1 MGKRFWGGVAILAV
15 LFALGLWVAKSM
27 ETTHKAVARH
37 LEQAAREALTGDTK
51 QGQESLQKA
60 QELWQQRRFLT
71 AAVADHGPME
81 EIDSILSQL
90 ESLAEADDGVSFAA
104 WCRRAARLVEAI
116 GEAQK
121 LTWQNLL

>member
-1 MGKRFWGGVAILAV
+1 MGRRFWGGVAVLAV
-15 LFALGLWVAKSM
+15 LLALGLWVAKSM
-27 ETTHKAVARH
+27 ETTHETVARH

-51 QGQESLQKA
+51 QGQQLLQKA

-71 AAVADHGPME
+71 AAVADHAPME

-90 ESLAEADDGVSFAA
+90 ESFAAAGDRVSFAA
-104 WCRRAARLVEAI
+104 WCSRAARLVEAI
-116 GEAQK
+116 GEAHK

>member
-1 MGKRFWGGVAILAV
+1 MGRRFWGGVAVLAV
-15 LFALGLWVAKSM
+15 LLALGLWVAKSM
-27 ETTHKAVARH
+27 ETTHETVARH

-51 QGQESLQKA
+51 QGQQVLQKA
-60 QELWQQRRFLT
+60 QELWRQRRFLT

-81 EIDSILSQL
+81 EIDGILAQL
-90 ESLAEADDGVSFAA
+90 ESLAEAGDGVSFAA
-104 WCRRAARLVEAI
+104 WCSRAARLVEAI

>member
-37 LEQAAREALTGDTK
+37 LEQAAREALSGQTE
-51 QGQESLQKA
+51 QGLETLQKA
-60 QELWQQRRFLT
+60 EELWQKRRFLT

-81 EIDSILSQL
+81 EIDSIFSQL
-90 ESLAEADDGVSFAA
+90 ESYAAAGDSVSFAA
-104 WCRRAARLVEAI
+104 WCSRAAQLVGAI
-116 GEAQK
+116 SEAQK